1 MVVHFVDGM
10 IWWIRRFR
18 RVASY
23 IIRNGL
29 MLTSRREGADNMARR
44 TKEDAGERRTAIA
57 AIHLTPSE
65 YAELKIRADKLGMSR
80 SAFARL
86 IILSDEK
93 APAPNARDPATIR
106 ALAVEISRVGNNVN
120 QLAHVANERRAL
132 PLETQLQEVSGR
144 IIAALEKVMQL

>member
-1 MVVHFVDGM
+1 
-10 IWWIRRFR
+10 
-18 RVASY
+18 
-23 IIRNGL
+23 
-29 MLTSRREGADNMARR
+29 MARR

-93 APAPNARDPATIR
+93 APAPSARDPATIR

-120 QLAHVANERRAL
+120 QLAHVANERRVL
-132 PLETQLQEVSGR
+132 PLEKQLRDISSR
-144 IIAALEKVMQL
+144 IIAALDKVMAL